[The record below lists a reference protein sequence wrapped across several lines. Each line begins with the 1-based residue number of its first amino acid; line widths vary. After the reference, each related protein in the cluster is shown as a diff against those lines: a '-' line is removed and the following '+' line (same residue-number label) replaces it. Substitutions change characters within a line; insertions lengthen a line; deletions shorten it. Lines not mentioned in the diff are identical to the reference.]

1 MLLLIDCGNTN
12 IVFAISKN
20 NKIIKQWRINTSIK
34 RTADEYSV
42 WLIKLLEIENLELSS
57 ISSCIIASVVP
68 EVLLSLRIFNE
79 KYLNINPI
87 VVGDHNLELGI
98 EINIDTPSEAG
109 ADRLVNA
116 VAVKKFYKKSAIVVD
131 FGTATTFDVVSK
143 IGSYEGGVIA
153 PGVNLSLEALYMA
166 ASRLPRIN
174 INNSYNKKVIGK
186 NTKDSMGSG
195 IYWGY
200 ISLIEGIIEKIK
212 RETQTNYLVIAT
224 GGLSNIFSKDCK
236 AIDVVD
242 EDLTINGL
250 IHIYNI
256 NNKK

>member
-1 MLLLIDCGNTN
+1 MLLVIDCGNTN
-12 IVFAISKN
+12 IVFALSKN
-20 NKIIKQWRINTSIK
+20 EKIVKQWRINTNIK

-42 WLIKLLEIENLELSS
+42 WLIKLLEIENLKLSS

-68 EVLLSLRIFNE
+68 EVSLSLKIFNE

-87 VVGDHNLELGI
+87 VVGEHKLELGI
-98 EINIDTPSEAG
+98 EINIETPSEAG

-116 VAVKKFYKKSAIVVD
+116 VAVKKFYQKSGIVVD

-143 IGSYEGGVIA
+143 NGSYEGGVIA

-174 INNSYNKKVIGK
+174 INNPFNKNVIGK
-186 NTKDSMGSG
+186 NTKDSMSSG

-212 RETQTNYLVIAT
+212 RETKTDYVVIAT
-224 GGLSNIFSKDCK
+224 GGLSNLFSEDCS
-236 AIDVVD
+236 AIQVVD

>member
-1 MLLLIDCGNTN
+1 MLLVIDCGNTN
-12 IVFAISKN
+12 IVFALSKN
-20 NKIIKQWRINTSIK
+20 EKIVKQWRINTNIK

-42 WLIKLLEIENLELSS
+42 WLIKLLEIENLKLSS

-68 EVLLSLRIFNE
+68 EVLLSLKIFNE
-79 KYLNINPI
+79 KYLNINPMVI
-87 VVGDHNLELGI
+87 GEHKLELGI
-98 EINIDTPSEAG
+98 EINIETPSEAG

-116 VAVKKFYKKSAIVVD
+116 VAVKKFYQKSGIVVD

-143 IGSYEGGVIA
+143 NGSYEGGVIA

-174 INNSYNKKVIGK
+174 INNPFNKNVIGK
-186 NTKDSMGSG
+186 NTKDSMSSG

-212 RETQTNYLVIAT
+212 RETKTDYVVIAT
-224 GGLSNIFSKDCK
+224 GGLSNLFSEDCN
-236 AIDVVD
+236 AIQVVD

>member
-1 MLLLIDCGNTN
+1 MHHEI
-12 IVFAISKN
+12 N
-20 NKIIKQWRINTSIK
+20 NYF
-34 RTADEYSV
+34 DV
-42 WLIKLLEIENLELSS
+42 LIKKTY
-57 ISSCIIASVVP
+57 
-68 EVLLSLRIFNE
+68 R
-79 KYLNINPI
+79 
-87 VVGDHNLELGI
+87 
-98 EINIDTPSEAG
+98 
-109 ADRLVNA
+109 
-116 VAVKKFYKKSAIVVD
+116 
-131 FGTATTFDVVSK
+131 
-143 IGSYEGGVIA
+143 GGVIA